1 MFAFKDYI
9 LFHTYR
15 DTRCEILSFLSLTG
29 RTRHFYSRSLPI
41 LELKCEKVLIC
52 MK

>member
-9 LFHTYR
+9 LFHTY
-15 DTRCEILSFLSLTG
+15 IPLSLTG
-29 RTRHFYSRSLPI
+29 RTMHFYSRSLPI

>member
-15 DTRCEILSFLSLTG
+15 DTRCEVLSILSDWSNDAFLQSFASNL
-29 RTRHFYSRSLPI
+29 RI
-41 LELKCEKVLIC
+41 E
-52 MK
+52 M